1 MADGHRPRGCCHG
14 GRCCGVPLCHVIV
27 QVTQKQCCFSQRAP
41 AHSPLPPPQVV
52 FARELAKPAC
62 SLSWGPGMSVPERM
76 YLLATGDEPAVPWEA
91 PLPGSA
97 PEVCTCVLA
106 QQLTAAFHR
115 PQSGHA
121 ASQRLAGT
129 RRTLTAVATLSDAA
143 ESRWE
148 HGGTAAMGL
157 LCEIFVSRADR
168 RPVGRTGQCSSRT
181 WLPRAV
187 N

>member
-1 MADGHRPRGCCHG
+1 MADGHRPRGCCHD
-14 GRCCGVPLCHVIV
+14 GRCLWCPLVSRC
-27 QVTQKQCCFSQRAP
+27 
-41 AHSPLPPPQVV
+41 SPGNTGAVLLFPESTRTLATAPQVV
-52 FARELAKPAC
+52 GWCLPAC
-62 SLSWGPGMSVPERM
+62 SLSWGTGVSVPERM

-91 PLPGSA
+91 PLRRSA
-97 PEVCTCVLA
+97 PEVCACVLA
-106 QQLTAAFHR
+106 QRLTAAFHR

-121 ASQRLAGT
+121 SSQRLAG
-129 RRTLTAVATLSDAA
+129 RRRKLTAVATLSDAA
-143 ESRWE
+143 EPGWE

-168 RPVGRTGQCSSRT
+168 RPVGRAGQCSSRT

>member
-14 GRCCGVPLCHVIV
+14 GRCLRCPLV
-27 QVTQKQCCFSQRAP
+27 SRY
-41 AHSPLPPPQVV
+41 SPGNPEAVLLFPESTRTLASAPQVV

-62 SLSWGPGMSVPERM
+62 SLSWGPGMSDPEQM

-106 QQLTAAFHR
+106 QRLTAAFHR

-143 ESRWE
+143 EPRRE

-168 RPVGRTGQCSSRT
+168 HPVGWTGQCSSRT